1 MAIKELYIP
10 ADRGTMNPLVDNE
23 PYSCDID
30 KIFNTLGYYIPGNT
44 QGLISIERITD
55 NLVLSEDPKNIPD
68 NPVIFTPSDS
78 DIVYCLMRITAY
90 NKDKSKQWANS
101 VMLRGWNGIP
111 YLTPMPL
118 VLSGEEKNVFANI
131 TPKPDMAKTLYVNA
145 NTKLEKYGS
154 KKYRITLLDLTI
166 RKAPFE

>member
-1 MAIKELYIP
+1 MAIEELYIP

-30 KIFNTLGYYIPGNT
+30 KIFNTLGYYIPENT

-55 NLVLSEDPKNIPD
+55 NLILSEDPKNIPN
-68 NPVIFTPSDS
+68 NPIIFTPSNS
-78 DIVYCLMRITAY
+78 DTVYCLLRITAY
-90 NKDKSKQWANS
+90 NKDKSKQWTNVIS
-101 VMLRGWNGIP
+101 LRGWTAIP

-118 VLSGEEKNVFANI
+118 FTSEKNKNVFANV
-131 TPKPDMAKTLYVNA
+131 TPKPDIAKTLYINA
-145 NTKLEKYGS
+145 NTKLEKYDS
-154 KKYRITLLDLTI
+154 KKYRITLSDLTI